1 MTASEPDNSAAS
13 RKERERRFR
22 MDFVLDAAWEVF
34 AEQSYDRATV
44 EDIARA
50 AEISVGTLYQLFRSK
65 EDVYRSLVARQQSRF
80 FEYVNDRVDQ
90 VDSPRDWIHTAIAA
104 HMQMFAEFR
113 SGWRMYVTASS
124 GFSPELRDELFRE
137 VLDTHQTFL
146 RRTIDVCYRGLEEGA
161 FRPGLPPELLAVAIL
176 SVPHSFLAFI
186 FENDE
191 VDVSTLTPR
200 AIEAVDRLLGC

>member
-1 MTASEPDNSAAS
+1 MTAHDPDNGAAS

-34 AEQSYDRATV
+34 AAQSYDRATV

-65 EDVYRSLVARQQSRF
+65 EDLYRALVARQQSRF
-80 FEYVNDRVDQ
+80 FEYINERVDD
-90 VDSPRDWIHTAIAA
+90 VDTPRQWIHTAIAA

-113 SGWRMYVTASS
+113 TGWRMYVTAST
-124 GFSPELRDELFRE
+124 GFSPEVKDELFRGVLEIHQAFLGRTVE
-137 VLDTHQTFL
+137 VC
-146 RRTIDVCYRGLEEGA
+146 RRGLQEGA
-161 FRPGLPPELLAVAIL
+161 FRPGLSAELLAVAIL
-176 SVPHSFLAFI
+176 SVPHSFLAYI

-191 VDVSTLTPR
+191 PNVGKLTPR
-200 AIEAVDRLLGC
+200 AIEAVNRLLG